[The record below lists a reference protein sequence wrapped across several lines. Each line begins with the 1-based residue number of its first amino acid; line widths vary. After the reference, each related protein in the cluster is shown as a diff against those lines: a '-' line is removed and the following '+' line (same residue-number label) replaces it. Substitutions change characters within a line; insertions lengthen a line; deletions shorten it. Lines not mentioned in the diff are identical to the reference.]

1 MILQATSIHIA
12 GVRPEAR
19 ESLRQLFS
27 RFGKLDPDR
36 EVFVSPRGLWARVT
50 FLDHVNALGAL
61 SHLQGV
67 PFNDKPLELTWHIFR
82 RRPGV
87 DDNADN
93 FDSALRRAGTFGI
106 RDTENRSAEFY
117 ESMKPQKRMR
127 KEDTPSEQEEPS
139 AGTRAEWLRKTVAM
153 LEPSES
159 ASTGGEATSN
169 IEKEAATAIT
179 ATVPE
184 KEEDSDAVSEHPS
197 DVSDDDGY

>member
-1 MILQATSIHIA
+1 MLTTLTQPCA
-12 GVRPEAR
+12 GRGHLEFEIPR
-19 ESLRQLFS
+19 ST
-27 RFGKLDPDR
+27 
-36 EVFVSPRGLWARVT
+36 VST
-50 FLDHVNALGAL
+50 ALL
-61 SHLQGV
+61 SMSYGCYL
-67 PFNDKPLELTWHIFR
+67 
-82 RRPGV
+82 
-87 DDNADN
+87 
-93 FDSALRRAGTFGI
+93 S
-106 RDTENRSAEFY
+106 RSAEFY